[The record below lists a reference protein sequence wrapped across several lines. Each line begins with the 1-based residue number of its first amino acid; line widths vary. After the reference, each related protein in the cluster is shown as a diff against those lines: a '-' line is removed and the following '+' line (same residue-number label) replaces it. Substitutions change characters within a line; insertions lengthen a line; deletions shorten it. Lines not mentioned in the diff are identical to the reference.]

1 MAARAAGKKAA
12 PKKKTAEDEKKYLC
26 PYCMKEKKKSE
37 FYVCTDPRVLTG
49 ITSMCKDCVKKIALS
64 WDENR
69 QEFGACTK
77 KSVMEALEYIDR
89 PFLENLWNSSYAE
102 WADDKS
108 QHRRTTIW
116 DCYIKNVSLV
126 NYRGMRWRDGDI
138 FQTYVEDAKQV
149 AALEDGNRD
158 MAQTLINSQE
168 VDNECEKNRKDVIR
182 LLGYDPFEGEK
193 IEDQPLLY
201 SQLIGYLDS
210 GGDTSDDIMRT
221 SSAITIVRGFSQQ
234 AKIDDKIAK
243 AMANS
248 NANTSELKTLLDA
261 KKNLSATIS
270 QLAEQ
275 SCLSLK
281 HNKNASKGEN
291 TWTGKIKKL
300 KDIDLREAEVNG
312 FDIGTCRGMQQVL
325 EISDASILKQL
336 RLDESEW
343 SDMVAE
349 MRVDNQ
355 QLRIER
361 DNYKEINRILLQEN
375 LDLKDFLE
383 EHGITIDLNLRDL
396 KSIYSVF
403 ANKDEEIENSDEDS
417 EYDEDLEAS
426 NGILEEMSDEVESDG
441 DSDE

>member
-1 MAARAAGKKAA
+1 MAAARSAGRRATT
-12 PKKKTAEDEKKYLC
+12 KKTAADDKKYLC
-26 PYCMKEKKKSE
+26 PYCLKEKKKTE

-69 QEFGACTK
+69 QEFGICNK
-77 KSVMEALEYIDR
+77 KSVMDALEYIDR

-102 WADDKS
+102 WADDTKKNRKS
-108 QHRRTTIW
+108 TIW
-116 DCYIKNVSLV
+116 DCYIKNVSMI

-138 FQTYVEDAKQV
+138 FTTYIEDAKQV
-149 AALEDGNRD
+149 AALEMGNTEA
-158 MAQTLINSQE
+158 AQTLISSQE
-168 VDNECEKNRKDVIR
+168 VDSEFEKNRKDVIR

-193 IEDQPLLY
+193 LQDQPLLY
-201 SQLIGYLDS
+201 SQLIGYLDA
-210 GGDTSDDIMRT
+210 GGDGNDDMMRT

-248 NANTSELKTLLDA
+248 NVNTSELKALLDS

-300 KDIDLREAEVNG
+300 KDLNLREAEVNG

-325 EISDASILKQL
+325 EMSDSSIMRQL
-336 RLDESEW
+336 ALDESEW

-349 MRVDNQ
+349 QRKKLVEVQN
-355 QLRIER
+355 ER
-361 DNYKEINRILLQEN
+361 DVYKEINRILLREN
-375 LDLKDFLE
+375 
-383 EHGITIDLNLRDL
+383 IDLRDTLDEQGLLDTDNLQNL
-396 KSIYSVF
+396 KELFSAFGELNSQ
-403 ANKDEEIENSDEDS
+403 AEEDEDN
-417 EYDEDLEAS
+417 A
-426 NGILEEMSDEVESDG
+426 
-441 DSDE
+441 

>member
-1 MAARAAGKKAA
+1 MARAAGRKTTSTKKNTSA
-12 PKKKTAEDEKKYLC
+12 DDRKYLC
-26 PYCMKEKKKSE
+26 PYCLKEKKKGE
-37 FYVCTDPRVLTG
+37 FYVCTDPKVLTG
-49 ITSMCKDCVKKIALS
+49 ITSMCKDCVKKIALN

-69 QEFGACTK
+69 QEYGACTK
-77 KSVMEALEYIDR
+77 KSVMDALEYIDR

-102 WADDKS
+102 WANQDAKL
-108 QHRRTTIW
+108 RRTTIW
-116 DCYIKNVSLV
+116 DCYIKNVSMI

-138 FQTYVEDAKQV
+138 FNTYVEDAKQV
-149 AALEDGNRD
+149 AALESGNKEA
-158 MAQTLINSQE
+158 AQTLIDSQE
-168 VDNECEKNRKDVIR
+168 VSNEFEKNRKDVIR

-193 IEDQPLLY
+193 LEDQPLLY
-201 SQLIGYLDS
+201 SQMLGYLDN
-210 GGDTSDDIMRT
+210 GGDSNDDMMRT

-248 NANTSELKTLLDA
+248 NVNASELKTLLDA

-300 KDIDLREAEVNG
+300 KDIDLRDAEVNG

-336 RLDESEW
+336 ALDESEW

-349 MRVDNQ
+349 QRKAIVDLQ
-355 QLRIER
+355 TQR
-361 DNYKEINRILLQEN
+361 DTYREINRILLREN
-375 LDLKDFLE
+375 LDLRDTLE
-383 EHGITIDLNLRDL
+383 ENELLDAENLHDL
-396 KSIYSVF
+396 KELFSPLSEAVVQ
-403 ANKDEEIENSDEDS
+403 DS
-417 EYDEDLEAS
+417 EEDENDA
-426 NGILEEMSDEVESDG
+426 EE
-441 DSDE
+441 

>member
-1 MAARAAGKKAA
+1 MAAARSAGKKAPA
-12 PKKKTAEDEKKYLC
+12 KKKTAADDQKYLC

-102 WADDKS
+102 WADDTS
-108 QHRRTTIW
+108 QKRRTTIW
-116 DCYIKNVSLV
+116 DCYIKNVSMI

-138 FQTYVEDAKQV
+138 FTTYVEDAKEV
-149 AALEDGNRD
+149 AALENGNKD
-158 MAQTLINSQE
+158 AAQTLINSQE
-168 VDNECEKNRKDVIR
+168 IDNECEKNRKNVIR
-182 LLGYDPFEGEK
+182 LLGYDPFECEK

-201 SQLIGYLDS
+201 SQLIGYLDA
-210 GGDTSDDIMRT
+210 GGDGNEDMMRT
-221 SSAITIVRGFSQQ
+221 SSAITIVRGFLQQ
-234 AKIDDKIAK
+234 AKLDDKLAK
-243 AMANS
+243 VMANS
-248 NANTSELKTLLDA
+248 NANAAEMKTLLDA
-261 KKNLSATIS
+261 KKNISATIS

-300 KDIDLREAEVNG
+300 KDMDLRDAEVNG

-325 EISDASILKQL
+325 EISDASIMKQL
-336 RLDESEW
+336 ALDESEW

-349 MRVDNQ
+349 QRKMIVDLQ
-355 QLRIER
+355 RER
-361 DNYKEINRILLQEN
+361 DVYKEVNRILLREN
-375 LDLKDFLE
+375 LDLRDTLEDNDMLDKDNLQNLK
-383 EHGITIDLNLRDL
+383 DLFSPLGEV
-396 KSIYSVF
+396 KTQE
-403 ANKDEEIENSDEDS
+403 DEENENDE
-417 EYDEDLEAS
+417 
-426 NGILEEMSDEVESDG
+426 
-441 DSDE
+441 